1 MRYTSL
7 LTERMRYSQ
16 LLSNTNQQNRTE
28 PYFLSSLTSIR
39 FTIMYKVKIL
49 LIGPVKSGKSTIANF
64 LSEAA
69 DTMSND
75 YRATRGVRILEF
87 ESPNVNVNGKFVTSD
102 VELWDCSGNLK
113 FQQHWPAL
121 QYETNGVVLVYKP
134 TVNEHGQ
141 LLEMFYNYFVI
152 QSGLSARSCMVLAN
166 VGSDAER
173 DSRKH
178 IKLPDTF
185 SKVLQ
190 IIADVD
196 GSGNRLRTDFGIFL
210 SNVFSGMREKH
221 EEEEL
226 NVMNVQA
233 V

>member
-1 MRYTSL
+1 
-7 LTERMRYSQ
+7 
-16 LLSNTNQQNRTE
+16 
-28 PYFLSSLTSIR
+28 
-39 FTIMYKVKIL
+39 MYKVNFRL
-49 LIGPVKSGKSTIANF
+49 LISCGPSGKSTIANF

-173 DSRKH
+173 DSRQH
-178 IKLPDTF
+178 IKLPADTF